1 MDKKTKRNTPV
12 MIVLVLLAAIII
24 GGITGYVV
32 YLTSGQQKPAEEKA
46 KGVVGRI
53 TDGWD
58 DGISDEPDGSS
69 QAKSGTSIPGYSS
82 ASMNEGDMSLVLR
95 VGNPPENKVGLIAT
109 VRLEDGTVLY
119 ESPVLRPGQGLEEIP
134 LNRTLSKG
142 EYNAEVYYQCVL
154 LDDEHT
160 PLNAAISAF
169 RLHVN

>member
-1 MDKKTKRNTPV
+1 M
-12 MIVLVLLAAIII
+12 
-24 GGITGYVV
+24 
-32 YLTSGQQKPAEEKA
+32 
-46 KGVVGRI
+46 
-53 TDGWD
+53 
-58 DGISDEPDGSS
+58 
-69 QAKSGTSIPGYSS
+69 
-82 ASMNEGDMSLVLR
+82 LR

-134 LNRTLSKG
+134 LNQTLSKG